1 MSSPG
6 DSHESEFTYRS
17 VLLYF
22 NQHQAHKKYLL
33 NHMSLCPR
41 PRGSDSVDLGS
52 GLRTYVINKLP
63 GLTGAVSQETTFLEL
78 ILYKYQDSFPKD
90 TTFYRGPEDV
100 WTKQEQVSEE
110 DFGDGEWLVKR
121 PRSRKCI
128 WEIEKGLLCLE
139 HRVVLRVFRDTVE
152 VVSSQQTLN
161 GIVKHIKFV
170 LHPTANGNLPKD
182 LELRNDTIW
191 FSLWKVNANNR
202 VRLEAA
208 AIMLMAESK
217 DWSKQTWEQIYWTL
231 RLSEWW
237 LGKVGEKSRM
247 IPTFMT
253 WETR

>member
-1 MSSPG
+1 MFVIYFCCICVWLKMATNSLQ
-6 DSHESEFTYRS
+6 
-17 VLLYF
+17 LLPSNDGIHF
-22 NQHQAHKKYLL
+22 
-33 NHMSLCPR
+33 P
-41 PRGSDSVDLGS
+41 
-52 GLRTYVINKLP
+52 
-63 GLTGAVSQETTFLEL
+63 SQ
-78 ILYKYQDSFPKD
+78 
-90 TTFYRGPEDV
+90 
-100 WTKQEQVSEE
+100 E
-110 DFGDGEWLVKR
+110 DFGDGDWLVKR

-161 GIVKHIKFV
+161 GIVNHIKFV

-182 LELRNDTIW
+182 LELRDDTIW

-237 LGKVGEKSRM
+237 LGKVGEKSTM